1 MKKVKNFMANIMIV
15 LAASFVVTILIFIP
29 FCAMA
34 FSVANK
40 DVLWL
45 EFKKHDIELRLESES
60 PVARTIAEMDAKWY
74 NGTIATHQRY
84 NKKMFISSFI
94 SDAVDALEPIEL

>member
-1 MKKVKNFMANIMIV
+1 MKKLKNFIVNIMIF

-34 FSVANK
+34 FTVTNN

-45 EFKKHDIELRLESES
+45 ESKKHDIELRLESES
-60 PVARTIAEMDAKWY
+60 PVARTIAEMDTK
-74 NGTIATHQRY
+74 RY
-84 NKKMFISSFI
+84 NNRVYELQRDNKRMFINSFI
-94 SDAVDALEPIEL
+94 SDAVDALEIIEL

>member
-1 MKKVKNFMANIMIV
+1 MKKVKNFMINIMIV

-34 FSVANK
+34 FTVTNN

-45 EFKKHDIELRLESES
+45 ESKKYDIELRLESES

-74 NGTIATHQRY
+74 NSTIATYQRD